1 MSNPHDHDH
10 DQHTEE
16 SVTAPPRQL
25 TRAENKQREIRT
37 KAIES
42 LLLEKQLVTVATLDA
57 VIKTYEDDLGP
68 LNGAKVVAR
77 AWVDQKEGLGP
88 HAGPIEPNGPWRSST
103 PMSIIAA

>member
-1 MSNPHDHDH
+1 MSLQRSALARRERLSMSNPHDHDH
-10 DQHTEE
+10 DRHTAE
-16 SVTAPPRQL
+16 SVTDLPRQL

-42 LLLEKQLVTVATLDA
+42 LLLEKQLVTAATLDA

-77 AWVDQKEGLGP
+77 AWVDPAYKERLL
-88 HAGPIEPNGPWRSST
+88 
-103 PMSIIAA
+103 